1 MAITAGQKLGGQ
13 PYFQTEEN
21 KSAAA
26 WAQGDAL
33 YQVSNAWVKC
43 PTTATTSPFAV
54 AADTRAAG
62 DAKGPVINDGV
73 VSMTAGA
80 TITVG
85 KYVQSDTTTAGRVM
99 EWAGT
104 LMNAIIGRY
113 LGKPNQVDGKTV
125 QTSAVAG
132 EVIWVRLGTQ
142 GGVGVS

>member
-1 MAITAGQKLGGQ
+1 M
-13 PYFQTEEN
+13 
-21 KSAAA
+21 
-26 WAQGDAL
+26 
-33 YQVSNAWVKC
+33 
-43 PTTATTSPFAV
+43 
-54 AADTRAAG
+54 AADARASG

-113 LGKPNQVDGKTV
+113 LGKPNQVDGKTL